1 MQDLPNTNG
10 LFVPQSMVPM
20 VIETSPRGE
29 RAFDIYSL
37 LLKERII
44 FLGTPINDQVA
55 NLIIAQLLFLER
67 ADPDKGLKLYINSP
81 GGSVTSGLAILDTMR
96 YIRPNVSTLCIGQAM
111 SMGAV
116 LLAAGEKGKR
126 LALPNSRIMLHQPHG
141 GIQGTASDIEIH
153 TREILRLRER
163 IITLLASYTGKSPE
177 EINVDADRDFVLTA
191 QEAVEY
197 GIVDQV
203 ITEHSATTQVQG
215 S

>member
-1 MQDLPNTNG
+1 MPLI
-10 LFVPQSMVPM
+10 PM
-20 VIETSPRGE
+20 VVEQTARGE
-29 RAFDIYSL
+29 RAYDIYSR
-37 LLKERII
+37 LLKDNII
-44 FLGTPINDQVA
+44 FVGSAIDDDVA
-55 NLIIAQLLFLER
+55 NLVIAQLLFLE
-67 ADPDKGLKLYINSP
+67 AEDPEKDIQLYITSP
-81 GGSVTSGLAILDTMR
+81 GGAVTSGIAILDTMR

-163 IITLLASYTGKSPE
+163 IITLLASYTGKPPE